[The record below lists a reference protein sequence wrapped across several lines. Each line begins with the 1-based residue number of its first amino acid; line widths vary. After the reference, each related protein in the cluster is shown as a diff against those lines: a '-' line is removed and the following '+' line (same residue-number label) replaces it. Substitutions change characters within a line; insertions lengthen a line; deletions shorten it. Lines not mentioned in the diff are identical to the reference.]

1 MMFADGTEHPLGST
15 YDGYVPNIMGEFNG
29 GMGGATGAFY
39 SISSAGNGYYNTQ
52 KQNTK
57 FGFDASRQSAC
68 YGRNSSEF
76 GGFVIP
82 RSIAMRYVIK
92 Y

>member
-15 YDGYVPNIMGEFNG
+15 YDGYVPNITGEFNG
-29 GMGGATGAFY
+29 GMGNGTGAFDA
-39 SISSAGNGYYNTQ
+39 ISSAGNGYYNTQ
-52 KQNTK
+52 KQNK
-57 FGFDASRQSAC
+57 RFSFDASRSSAC

-76 GGFVIP
+76 GGFVMP